1 MNRHIMARVGTAVTA
16 TGLALALGT
25 GTSFAGG
32 NYVGSFKKNGKS
44 VATVVFE
51 PRNSSGGPQFTDVI
65 DSAKDGHSIRAVTY
79 DATTGKRRNTCETS
93 SVKDCEISPRI
104 AKGHKVRVKVY
115 WVKGR
120 TATYLGTVTTA
131 KGKLPVV

>member
-1 MNRHIMARVGTAVTA
+1 MGRS
-16 TGLALALGT
+16 LT
-25 GTSFAGG
+25 GTSIAASARVELRRHG
-32 NYVGSFKKNGKS
+32 VL
-44 VATVVFE
+44 E
-51 PRNSSGGPQFTDVI
+51 PQFTDVI

-104 AKGHKVRVKVY
+104 AKGHEVRVKVY
-115 WVKGR
+115 WVKGK
-120 TATYLGTVTTA
+120 TATYLGTVTTD